1 MIVPAHISVVVG
13 ATAVAEHSPVTSAN
27 VGTTGAV
34 TSSTI
39 TFCVCVATFPL
50 PSSKLQV
57 IVKFPCV
64 L

>member
-1 MIVPAHISVVVG
+1 MIVPAHTSVVVG

-39 TFCVCVATFPL
+39 TFCVCVEMFPL
-50 PSSKLQV
+50 PSSNYQV
-57 IVKFPCV
+57 ITKLPCV